1 MKIGHAEILTEANM
15 KRLANALTLF
25 VLACSGFAC
34 IPALAQIP
42 EERRIVKEVVV
53 KAAPEAVFKAWSTS
67 EGVASFFA
75 PEANIQARPDG
86 LFEVYMNPYAQPGMK
101 GADNMRV
108 LGVQENRMITFTW
121 NAPPHLPE
129 ARAQRTFVT
138 VRMQPEGAETRVR
151 LTHTGW
157 GDGGEWDKAYAY
169 FDRAWGNVL
178 ANLQKRFADGPID
191 WTEWRGK
198 LKAMMEEEARKKA
211 GK

>member
-1 MKIGHAEILTEANM
+1 M
-15 KRLANALTLF
+15 KRLSIAALL
-25 VLACSGFAC
+25 VLACGPLGC
-34 IPALAQIP
+34 NPALGQMP
-42 EERRIVKEVVV
+42 EERRILKEVVV

-67 EGVASFFA
+67 EGIATFFA
-75 PEANIQARPDG
+75 PEGRVEARPDG

-108 LGVQENRMITFTW
+108 LGVQENRMISFTW
-121 NAPPHLPE
+121 NAPPHLPQ

-138 VRMQPEGAETRVR
+138 VRMQPEGASETRVR
-151 LTHTGW
+151 LTHSGW
-157 GDGGEWDKAYAY
+157 GDGGEWDQAYTY

-198 LKAMMEEEARKKA
+198 LKAMMAAEQKK
-211 GK
+211 